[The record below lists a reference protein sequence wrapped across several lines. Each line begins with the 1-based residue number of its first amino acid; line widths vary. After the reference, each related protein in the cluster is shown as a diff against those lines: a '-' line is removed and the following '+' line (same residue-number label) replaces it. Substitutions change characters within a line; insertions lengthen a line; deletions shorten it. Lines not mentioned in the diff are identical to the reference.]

1 MNSYRSARGFGA
13 NERGQSAVELALLA
27 PVLILILLAAADF
40 GRLFY
45 TSIAVSNAARA
56 GAQYG
61 AQSVITAADA
71 NGMVAA
77 AQSDGTN
84 IADLTASAQQC
95 TCQNSTSVALCPA
108 AYCVGDTWAT
118 FVEVDT
124 HATFNTLLSYPGVP
138 SSVPLSGKA
147 VMQVE

>member
-1 MNSYRSARGFGA
+1 MSSYRVGVFVTCRA
-13 NERGQSAVELALLA
+13 RGQSAVELALIA

-45 TSIAVSNAARA
+45 ISIAISNAARA

-71 NGMVAA
+71 NGMIAA
-77 AQSDGTN
+77 AQYDGAN
-84 IADLTASAQQC
+84 IPNMSASAQQC
-95 TCQNSTSVALCPA
+95 TCQNSTSVPLCPA
-108 AYCVGDTWAT
+108 TYCAGDSWAT

-124 HATFNTLLSYPGVP
+124 HAIFNTLLNYPGIP